1 MGLKVGIL
9 GGGQLGRMLA
19 LAGHPL
25 GMSFRFLDPGPD
37 SPAAGVGELVVG
49 GFDDEGAIDRFARG
63 LDVCTFEFENVPAE
77 LVERLEKRLPVFPGS
92 KALRVAQ
99 DRVSEKTFFSHAQLD
114 VHPWAPVDDLAGL
127 GRAVGKIGVPGVLKT
142 RRGGYDGKG
151 QAVVR
156 ERDAL
161 GAAWERIGARPA
173 IYEAMVPFTREL
185 SIVAVRGQDGSF
197 AAYPLAENRHEG
209 GILRHSRAPALGVA
223 PAIER
228 AADEHCRTLLEELG
242 YVGVLAV
249 EFFEHEGRLLANEMA
264 PRVHNSGH
272 WTIEGAAT
280 SQFENH
286 LRAVAGLPL
295 GSCAA
300 RAASQMF
307 NLIGGVPGL
316 GELAGVPG
324 AHVHLYGKEPRPG
337 RKVGHVTLVEA
348 ECADPAGSARRIEAL
363 VRAAGAG

>member
-25 GMSFRFLDPGPD
+25 GMSFRFLDPSPD
-37 SPAAGVGELVVG
+37 APAGAVGELEVG
-49 GFDDEGAIDRFARG
+49 AFEDRAAEDRFSRG

-77 LVERLEKRLPVFPGS
+77 LVEHLEQRLPVFPGS

-99 DRVSEKTFFSHAQLD
+99 DRVSEKTFFAQAGLD
-114 VHPWAPVDDLAGL
+114 LHPWERVDDLPGL
-127 GRAVGKIGVPGVLKT
+127 ERAVVRIGVPGVLKT

-156 ERDAL
+156 ERGAL

-173 IYEAMVPFTREL
+173 IYEALVPFAREL
-185 SIVAVRGQDGSF
+185 SIVAVRGRDGAF
-197 AAYPLAENRHEG
+197 AAYPLVENRHEG
-209 GILRHSRAPALGVA
+209 GTLRESRAPARGV
-223 PAIER
+223 PPEIER
-228 AADEHCRTLLEELG
+228 AADEHCRTLMEALG

-272 WTIEGAAT
+272 WTIEGATT

-286 LRAVAGLPL
+286 LRAVAGLAL

-300 RAASQMF
+300 RGPSRMV
-307 NLIGGVPGL
+307 NLIGGVPSL
-316 GELAGVPG
+316 SDLSAIPG
-324 AHVHLYGKEPRPG
+324 AHVHLYGKEARPG
-337 RKVGHVTLVEA
+337 RKVGHVTLVET
-348 ECADPAGSARRIEAL
+348 ECPDPAGSARRLEAL
-363 VRAAGAG
+363 VRACTSG